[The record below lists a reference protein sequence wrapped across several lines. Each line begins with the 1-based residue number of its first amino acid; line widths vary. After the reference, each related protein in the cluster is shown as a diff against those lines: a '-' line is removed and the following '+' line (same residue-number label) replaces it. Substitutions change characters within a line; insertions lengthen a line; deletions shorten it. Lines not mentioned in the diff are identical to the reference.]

1 MRLYERRTE
10 RDRFHPLKEISRR
23 EREKKKIAA
32 LYNFTIFLANFRSN
46 REFSGLDEFISR
58 EAAIQIFYITNF
70 VRKDAIR
77 RNDA

>member
-23 EREKKKIAA
+23 EREKKKIPA

-46 REFSGLDEFISR
+46 REFSGLDEFLLR
-58 EAAIQIFYITNF
+58 EVAFKYFI
-70 VRKDAIR
+70 
-77 RNDA
+77 